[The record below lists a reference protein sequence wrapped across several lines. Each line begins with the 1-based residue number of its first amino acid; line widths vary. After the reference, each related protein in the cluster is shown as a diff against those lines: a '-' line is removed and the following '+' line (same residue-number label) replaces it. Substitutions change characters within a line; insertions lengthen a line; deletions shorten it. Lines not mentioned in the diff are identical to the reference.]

1 MARSGKP
8 GRIKQLRQA
17 YQVTKQGDPKIGLV
31 LLGTFVFGFLV
42 GAALSYLLLPGGL
55 PFDIITGVL
64 VGILVVL
71 IVFGRRAQKSQ
82 VRQIEGQP
90 GAALAVL
97 GMLRRGWKTDQ
108 MVAFNKQQ
116 DIVHRVVGPPGIVL
130 VGEGNPVRL
139 RGLLNSERKRHQ
151 RVAAD
156 TPVHEVIVGYGEG
169 EVPLGKLARHVQKM
183 KREVK
188 PAEMTDLLA
197 RLRAIDASRP
207 NVPIPKGP
215 VPTSMKG
222 MRGNLRGR

>member
-42 GAALSYLLLPGGL
+42 GAAVSYLLLPGGL

-64 VGILVVL
+64 VGILALL

-82 VRQIEGQP
+82 VKQIEGQP

-156 TPVHEVIVGYGEG
+156 TPVHEIIVGYGEG

-183 KREVK
+183 KRQVK

>member
-17 YQVTKQGDPKIGLV
+17 YQATKKGDPKIGWI
-31 LLGTFVFGFLV
+31 LLGTFVFGALV
-42 GAALSYLLLPGGL
+42 GTALFTLIPPDWLPI
-55 PFDIITGVL
+55 DMVTGFL
-64 VGILVVL
+64 VGILALL
-71 IVFGRRAQKSQ
+71 IVFGRRAQTSQ
-82 VRQIEGQP
+82 VKQIEGQP

-139 RGLLNSERKRHQ
+139 RGLLNAERKRHH

-156 TPVHEVIVGYGEG
+156 TPVHEVVVGYGEG

-197 RLRAIDASRP
+197 RLKAIDASRP
-207 NVPIPKGP
+207 NIPIPKGP

>member
-17 YQVTKQGDPKIGLV
+17 YQVTKKGDPKIGLV
-31 LLGTFVFGFLV
+31 LLGTFLFAAVVGTALMFLI
-42 GAALSYLLLPGGL
+42 PPTWL
-55 PFDIITGVL
+55 PFDILTGVL
-64 VGILVVL
+64 IGVLAAL

-82 VRQIEGQP
+82 VKQIEGQP

-156 TPVHEVIVGYGEG
+156 TPVHEIVVGYGEG

>member
-17 YQVTKQGDPKIGLV
+17 YQVTKKGDPKIGWI
-31 LLGTFVFGFLV
+31 LLGTFVFGALV
-42 GAALSYLLLPGGL
+42 GTALFILIPPSWLA
-55 PFDIITGVL
+55 FDILSGALI
-64 VGILVVL
+64 GILALL

-82 VRQIEGQP
+82 VKQIEGQP

-156 TPVHEVIVGYGEG
+156 TPVHEIIVGYGEG

-183 KREVK
+183 KRQVK

>member
-17 YQVTKQGDPKIGLV
+17 YQVTKKGDPKIGLV
-31 LLGTFVFGFLV
+31 LLGTFLFAAVVGTALMFLI
-42 GAALSYLLLPGGL
+42 PPTWL
-55 PFDIITGVL
+55 PFDILTGVL
-64 VGILVVL
+64 IGVLAVL

-82 VRQIEGQP
+82 VKQIEGQP

-151 RVAAD
+151 RVTAD
-156 TPVHEVIVGYGEG
+156 TPVHEIVVGYGEG